1 MLLNQN
7 SELYLKRTS
16 EGLSKAYLKK
26 HFPIY
31 IKIKKN
37 PHRRWVLVYI
47 FGSHKE
53 RCREIPLK
61 SQSKRIDKVANR
73 LDLQVVM
80 DGRNKRRDGSLYTPN
95 FVSRDKMVS
104 NESMN

>member
-31 IKIKKN
+31 IKIKKI
-37 PHRRWVLVYI
+37 HIGGGFWYI
-47 FGSHKE
+47 Y
-53 RCREIPLK
+53 LA
-61 SQSKRIDKVANR
+61 VT
-73 LDLQVVM
+73 
-80 DGRNKRRDGSLYTPN
+80 RRDVGKSHLNRKVKGSI
-95 FVSRDKMVS
+95 K
-104 NESMN
+104 